1 MKLLLTRTYY
11 PRGTNGTL
19 YAGEQILCRTIELP
33 WRKNESGISCIP
45 EGKYEV
51 VLRHSKQHGEHLY
64 LPDVESRSLILI
76 HPANNALKELRGCIA
91 PVTTHTGE
99 GTGTGSRK
107 PFERLVDLV
116 GAALTSGETVMLE
129 IVKAI

>member
-19 YAGEQILCRTIELP
+19 CAGDQILCRTIELP

-45 EGKYEV
+45 EDEYEV
-51 VLRHSKQHGEHLY
+51 VLRYNKRFGAHLY
-64 LPDVESRSLILI
+64 LPEVPGRSLILI

-99 GTGTGSRK
+99 GTGTESRK

-116 GAALTSGETVMLE
+116 GAALTTGEKVILE
-129 IVKAI
+129 IKKAS